1 MPLRPDH
8 GSTAAEI
15 QAQSG
20 QMAPGEAPES
30 GSEHPL
36 TAIGPSPEFA
46 PIAAP
51 ALPIPPV
58 RPDPEPDYRVESDTD
73 FGVLE
78 YGPVQI
84 ELPVLDAQSEAVA
97 PADQRAADQRATFE
111 PGTFEPAA
119 DQRVTFEPATFEPAI
134 DESWTD
140 ERGTYN

>member
-20 QMAPGEAPES
+20 QS
-30 GSEHPL
+30 GSEESPQSGSDHPL

-97 PADQRAADQRATFE
+97 PADQRETDRRATDQRAT
-111 PGTFEPAA
+111 
-119 DQRVTFEPATFEPAI
+119 
-134 DESWTD
+134 
-140 ERGTYN
+140 